1 MSKVKRI
8 APRIIDD
15 RALNYFEENYRSLNS
30 GGEKALKFYPTIR
43 RIALAEIRTLF
54 SDQEFKYMLEM
65 MNGHVL
71 SDLDAR
77 NEVLI
82 AEIEYSDT
90 LDNLSQKWKVDIE
103 QLTEKVKNLNQFQ
116 VFFLSEWLC
125 TYWDM
130 PYKKFSLERWI
141 KELKK

>member
-15 RALNYFEENYRSLNS
+15 RTLSYYEENYRSLNA

-43 RIALAEIRTLF
+43 RIALFEIKEQFT
-54 SDQEFKYMLEM
+54 DPEFKYMLEM

-77 NEVLI
+77 NEVMI
-82 AEIEYSDT
+82 AEIEYSNT
-90 LDNLSQKWKVDIE
+90 LDNLAQKWKIE
-103 QLTEKVKNLNQFQ
+103 IDKLAEKVKKLNHLQ

-125 TYWDM
+125 TFWDM
-130 PYKKFSLERWI
+130 PDKKFSMEKWI